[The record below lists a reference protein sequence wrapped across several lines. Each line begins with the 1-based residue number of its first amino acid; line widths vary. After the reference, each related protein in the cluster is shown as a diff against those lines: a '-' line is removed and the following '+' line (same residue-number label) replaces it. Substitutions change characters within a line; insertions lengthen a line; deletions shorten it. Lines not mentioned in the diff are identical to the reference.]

1 MKLILTMLSLIHI
14 ASASNAGQF
23 DDRIDAIIS
32 SAKANCGNY
41 VFELSEQAVS
51 YEDLSS
57 DGSIDL
63 AIVDE
68 AGFSCSIGAS
78 FYCGSAGCQ
87 VHFIAEKNI
96 LSGMVQAWEIV
107 NSNDRKSVVR
117 LSLHGSACDQ
127 SGHQV
132 CHKYLTISDSRA
144 SLN

>member
-1 MKLILTMLSLIHI
+1 MKLILAMLSLLQI

-32 SAKANCGNY
+32 SAKADCGDY
-41 VFELSEQAVS
+41 AFALSERTVA
-51 YEDLSS
+51 YEDMSS
-57 DGSIDL
+57 DGSIDF

-78 FYCGSAGCQ
+78 FYCGSAGCK

-96 LSGMVQAWEIV
+96 LSGMAQAWEIA
-107 NSNDRKSVVR
+107 NDGDGRPVAR

-127 SGHQV
+127 SGYQV
-132 CHKYLTISDSRA
+132 CHKYLTISDGRA
-144 SLN
+144 SLK